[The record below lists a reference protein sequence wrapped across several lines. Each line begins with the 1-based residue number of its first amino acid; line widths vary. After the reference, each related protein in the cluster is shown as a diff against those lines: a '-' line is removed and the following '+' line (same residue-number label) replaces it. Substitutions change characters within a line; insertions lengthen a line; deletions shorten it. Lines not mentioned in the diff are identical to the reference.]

1 MPSEPQIIERI
12 IEKEVPVTVEV
23 IKVIERIVEIPIEV
37 QVTEEVYARSRK
49 ASEEKRRAEAE
60 GLAAQ
65 EVREVK
71 ENKSSKDEIQVGE
84 GKTENTGEGKVDS
97 TIQHEKKVA

>member
-1 MPSEPQIIERI
+1 
-12 IEKEVPVTVEV
+12 
-23 IKVIERIVEIPIEV
+23 V

-65 EVREVK
+65 EVREIK
-71 ENKSSKDEIQVGE
+71 ETNSSKGEIQVVE
-84 GKTENTGEGKVDS
+84 GKTEGNTGEGKVDS
-97 TIQHEKKVA
+97 TIQHEKKGT